1 MFTCLTFPHPT
12 WKLHMNSETSKWN
25 WHMVQVKIPFG
36 SGENSTWAWG
46 ETFTRTRWN
55 LHLKQMKFTPEPDA
69 IFTWT
74 GDEILTRT
82 RWNLHLNQMK
92 FAPDP
97 GEIFTWTG
105 DEILTRTRWNLHLNQ
120 MKFPPEPGEIFTWT
134 GYGFPERD
142 ICHVTCLV
150 TVKISSEL
158 ELWRWKFPQTRWN
171 MHLNQMK
178 FALEP
183 GKIFTWTGD
192 EIFTRT
198 KWNLPLN

>member
-1 MFTCLTFPHPT
+1 MFKCHMVHEIHSKLLYLPFYLNILNYFAAMFTCLTFPHPT

-36 SGENSTWAWG
+36 SGENSTWIWG
-46 ETFTRTRWN
+46 ETFTRSRWN

-69 IFTWT
+69 
-74 GDEILTRT
+74 
-82 RWNLHLNQMK
+82 
-92 FAPDP
+92 
-97 GEIFTWTG
+97 IFTWTG

-142 ICHVTCLV
+142 ICPVTCLV